1 MTQKEFSDQ
10 FDVLYNN
17 ITSNQA
23 PGLNEYE
30 KSVFLTKAQNELVK
44 NYFNPKSN
52 KLQEGFDS
60 NSKRQWDFSMLM
72 RVKSSTVS
80 RSMAIPGVLKMDPR
94 GYLSSLPDDCFLII
108 NEIVFSDEDDII
120 RQVIPISYDEYTRLM
135 SKPYKEPLKYQ
146 AWRLMITS
154 NAKVSIVEIIL
165 SLRDRSKAEATWIYS
180 IRYVKK
186 PMPIILEN
194 FMDAF
199 GEDISLDGK
208 NGSEIEYS
216 RGECCELDSTCH
228 EEILQRAVELAKI
241 AWTGDVNAN
250 IQAGQRS
257 E

>member
-60 NSKRQWDFSMLM
+60 SPKRQWDFSMLM
-72 RVKSSTVS
+72 KVSSSNISASKTISGAVK
-80 RSMAIPGVLKMDPR
+80 IDPR
-94 GYLSSLPDDCFLII
+94 GYLASLPSDCFLII
-108 NEIVFSDEDDII
+108 NENVVADEGNII
-120 RQVIPISYDEYTRLM
+120 RQVIPISFNDYTRLM

-146 AWRLMITS
+146 AWRLMISS
-154 NAKVSIVEIIL
+154 NANTATVELIL
-165 SLRDRSKAEATWIYS
+165 TSKDRATSGLTWAYNV
-180 IRYVKK
+180 RYVKK

-194 FMDAF
+194 FQNAF
-199 GEDISLDGK
+199 GEDISLEGK
-208 NGSEIEYS
+208 NGSETEYS
-216 RGECCELDSTCH
+216 NGECCELDVSCH

-241 AWTGDVNAN
+241 AWSGDLGAN

>member
-17 ITSNQA
+17 VTSNQA

-72 RVKSSTVS
+72 KVKNSNISPSIT
-80 RSMAIPGVLKMDPR
+80 IPGAMKIDPR
-94 GYLSSLPDDCFLII
+94 GYLSNLPDDCFLII
-108 NEIVFSDEDDII
+108 NETVTSDEGNII
-120 RQVIPISYDEYTRLM
+120 RQVIPISYMDYTRLM

-146 AWRLMITS
+146 AWRLMISS
-154 NAKVSIVEIIL
+154 NAKVSVVEVIL
-165 SLRDRSKAEATWIYS
+165 PLKDRSKTGVTWTYN

-194 FMDAF
+194 FHDAF
-199 GEDISLDGK
+199 GEDISLEGK
-208 NGSEIEYS
+208 NGSEAEYS
-216 RGECCELDSTCH
+216 NGECCELDSTCH
-228 EEILQRAVELAKI
+228 EEILQRAVELAKV
-241 AWTGDVNAN
+241 AWTSDVNAT
-250 IQAGQRS
+250 IQVGQRS